1 MRKSLI
7 WTISIIV
14 TIGAAVFQRL
24 TGPTHPQN
32 YRLKDVNINIR
43 IHLPTSHNGNSDC
56 EIKIFDPE
64 SRFNGYIIYRRYPT
78 EEPFDTITMKSKGE
92 HLTGYL
98 PYQPP
103 AGTLEYT
110 VFIETTNMTIR
121 INDQPVIVR
130 FKGNVPGYVLIPHI
144 LIIFAAMLFSTVTG
158 FFAVFKYPAYRF
170 FGWITLIMIVAGG
183 LILGPIIQ
191 KYAFGDFWTG
201 IPFGKDLTDNKILL
215 AFVLWLIAVALNVKK
230 QRPWLAIIAS
240 IVYLAINLIP
250 HSLLGS
256 ELDYESGK
264 VVTGSILIGMVSMN
278 LINNKYFKT
287 T

>member
-7 WTISIIV
+7 WIISIIV

-32 YRLKDVNINIR
+32 YKLRDAGSITR

-64 SRFNGYIIYRRYPT
+64 NRFKGFIIYRRYPT
-78 EEPFDTITMKSKGE
+78 EEPFDTITMQSKGE

-103 AGTLEYT
+103 AGKLEYT
-110 VFIETTNMTIR
+110 VIIKTSNKTISL
-121 INDQPVIVR
+121 NDQPVIVR
-130 FKGNVPGYVLIPHI
+130 FKGNVPDYVLIPHI
-144 LIIFAAMLFSTVTG
+144 LIIFTAMLFSTLTG
-158 FFAVFKYPAYRF
+158 FAAAFRYPSYRV
-170 FGWITLIMIVAGG
+170 FGWITLIMIVVGG
-183 LILGPIIQ
+183 LVLGPIIQ

-215 AFVLWLIAVALNVKK
+215 AFVLWLIAVTLNVKK

-250 HSLLGS
+250 HSMLGS

-264 VVTGSILIGMVSMN
+264 VVTGSILIGILSMN
-278 LINNKYFKT
+278 LTNNMYIKT